1 MCSRVLILVVGGSDT
16 SFRDVSSSHTGHLQ
30 YISPKIALI
39 IAILILR
46 TGESA

>member
-1 MCSRVLILVVGGSDT
+1 MLVVGGSDS
-16 SFRDVSSSHTGHLQ
+16 SFRDLSSSHGGHLQ

-39 IAILILR
+39 IAIIILR